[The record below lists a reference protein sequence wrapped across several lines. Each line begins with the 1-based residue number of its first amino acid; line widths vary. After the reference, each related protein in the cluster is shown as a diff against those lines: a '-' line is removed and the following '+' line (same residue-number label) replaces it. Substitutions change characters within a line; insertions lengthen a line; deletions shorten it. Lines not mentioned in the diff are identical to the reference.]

1 MSIDQTRSSARI
13 CLVRHQAYKRSIEG
27 VTTLSETYPIENPTE
42 ATTASMTPGVGTIVD
57 GILDIA
63 ASAASAQ
70 ANGVKLVA
78 DLAEM
83 DYHAAAAGFNAFL
96 NDMDGA
102 QAQNAAHKESRTAA
116 WDDIHAIGD
125 DIGI

>member
-1 MSIDQTRSSARI
+1 
-13 CLVRHQAYKRSIEG
+13 
-27 VTTLSETYPIENPTE
+27 LSESDGIESPAE
-42 ATTASMTPGVGTIVD
+42 AATASMTSGVGTIVD

-63 ASAASAQ
+63 ASAASVQ

-83 DYHAAAAGFNAFL
+83 DYHAVAAGFDAFL

-116 WDDIHAIGD
+116 WGDIHAIGD
-125 DIGI
+125 DIGL